1 MTRCLRLIRRFAED
15 CRGTA
20 LIDLAFAVPVLVVVL
35 LGCFEATR
43 YVLLHQK
50 LDRAASA
57 TADLVSQ
64 QSALTTAQLND
75 LFDAASQLMEP
86 YDLGAS
92 GRLFVSSVYRP
103 GAAAAT
109 VAWQRQTATGINVV
123 SAVGVEDATAALPP
137 GFTLDV
143 GDNVIV
149 AEVYYDYTPF
159 FLNTVFD
166 ALQLYHNAYNRPRE
180 RSLTQITPP

>member
-1 MTRCLRLIRRFAED
+1 MNPCFRLLRRFAED

-20 LIDLAFAVPVLVVVL
+20 LIDLAFAVPILVVVL

-57 TADLVSQ
+57 TADLVAQ
-64 QSALTTAQLND
+64 QDGITTAQLND

-86 YDLGAS
+86 YDLGGS
-92 GRLFVSSVYRP
+92 GRVIVSSVYRP
-103 GAAAAT
+103 NSNPAT
-109 VAWQRQTATGINVV
+109 VIWQRQTATGVAAT
-123 SAVGVEDATAALPP
+123 SELGAAGATAVLPA
-137 GFTLDV
+137 GFTLDI

-149 AEVYYDYTPF
+149 AEVFYDYTPF
-159 FLNTVFD
+159 FLGTVFD
-166 ALQLYHNAYNRPRE
+166 AMQLYHNAYNRPRI
-180 RSLTQITPP
+180 SDLTQVTP